1 LTERVTALT
10 RQIEEQ
16 GSLIRTTESQRN
28 ETSAELMTAT
38 AQVAKLTERENALT
52 EKVTIQTQ
60 QLAEMQKQL
69 TTEFENIANRIMKTS
84 ATELSDS
91 CRRRSSTIKPY
102 AN

>member
-52 EKVTIQTQ
+52 EKSPSK
-60 QLAEMQKQL
+60 LNNLRK
-69 TTEFENIANRIMKTS
+69 
-84 ATELSDS
+84 
-91 CRRRSSTIKPY
+91 CRNS
-102 AN
+102 